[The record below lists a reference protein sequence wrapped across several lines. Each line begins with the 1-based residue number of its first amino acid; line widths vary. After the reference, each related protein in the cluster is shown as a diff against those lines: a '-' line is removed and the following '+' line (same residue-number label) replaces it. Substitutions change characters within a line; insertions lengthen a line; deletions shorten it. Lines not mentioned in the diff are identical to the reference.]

1 MLVPVE
7 EPKRPARSASR
18 VRPAIASMEP
28 ARKRGRGS
36 IAASVGP
43 AVSPKG
49 RGVSVDILAPARERK
64 KSLGPKE
71 KVGPLEPSLV
81 QQLQGDL
88 VKSRGRGS
96 RAAPYAKRST
106 TVPPRARAVA

>member
-1 MLVPVE
+1 
-7 EPKRPARSASR
+7 
-18 VRPAIASMEP
+18 MEP

-49 RGVSVDILAPARERK
+49 RGISVDITPARERK
-64 KSLGPKE
+64 KSLGPQG
-71 KVGPLEPSLV
+71 KVGPLQPSLV
-81 QQLQGDL
+81 QELQGDM
-88 VKSRGRGS
+88 VKSRGR

>member
-49 RGVSVDILAPARERK
+49 RGISVDITPARERK
-64 KSLGPKE
+64 KPLGPKE